1 MLALAIGLDDPNV
14 VRPRVC
20 PHTGGHSGH
29 AALATDG
36 HGQAVLGFGEQ
47 RWFECGGWTTA
58 PTSPPSRVTLRLSTC
73 SHWLL
78 ASMGQCARQEDGRPL
93 RTLQGHTETVRSLAV
108 DRYGTL
114 LSDPTSGPRQSGAV
128 RVDRFA
134 AFSLRSPYVLPRMES
149 AIEAL
154 VIENDTTS
162 FSRLQ
167 NDGPPI
173 ARSQPCR
180 TVNLTPHLKLHT
192 NRIKLRLLTSGVNE
206 IAACVD
212 MLGKEGRVQVVSWSG
227 QRVDSH
233 AVAQAGAVIV
243 IVSSEAFGS
252 GRGAHSFEFSLPNS
266 SADS

>member
-1 MLALAIGLDDPNV
+1 VGALESYLGNHMLALAIGLDDPNV

-20 PHTGGHSGH
+20 PHSGGHSGH

-78 ASMGQCARQEDGRPL
+78 APMGQCARQEDGRPL

-128 RVDRFA
+128 RLDRFA
-134 AFSLRSPYVLPRMES
+134 AFSLRSPYVRPRMES

-154 VIENDTTS
+154 VIGNDTTS

-173 ARSQPCR
+173 ARPQPCR
-180 TVNLTPHLKLHT
+180 TVNLTPPLETAHKSNT
-192 NRIKLRLLTSGVNE
+192 TTS
-206 IAACVD
+206 VD
-212 MLGKEGRVQVVSWSG
+212 QWCK
-227 QRVDSH
+227 
-233 AVAQAGAVIV
+233 
-243 IVSSEAFGS
+243 
-252 GRGAHSFEFSLPNS
+252 
-266 SADS
+266 